1 MPDEYRTAVLR
12 FVEMH
17 ANTEL
22 MGVLPER
29 EWLMRAPTL
38 RRKLALTA
46 KVQDEVG
53 HAQLLY
59 RVAEDL
65 GKPREAMFDDLL
77 AGKTK
82 FHNVF
87 HYPTVGWADVGMIA
101 WLVDAAA
108 IVAQQALR
116 DSSYAPYAR
125 TMRKICWEE
134 SVHIMHGRDV
144 VVTMVTGSAAQRA
157 AIQDALERWW
167 GPLMQMHGPRSPREK
182 DRDLHW
188 RIKAKTS
195 EELRQEFLTIYVPRI
210 RELGLVIPDDE
221 LALDEAGVWR
231 YTEPDW
237 DELRTVVTNHGPMSE
252 QRLGLPSR
260 REGGDALGAR
270 GDPRDAGR
278 GVNDGTRARAL
289 GGLPPGEGRRPDA
302 ARRERHGP
310 RCRPGHPLRPRTLRA
325 AAGERPAVGRPS
337 GGRRRPRRS
346 GPAPATARPLVQEA
360 RRLRDA
366 RQAGRRPSGRGPGE
380 AQGTLGMSAAAP
392 PATGLD
398 DLLLSMADDEFVIGF
413 SDSRVDR
420 DRAAPRGGRRD
431 ELARPGRARPRRG
444 ALRAAR
450 RR

>member
-1 MPDEYRTAVLR
+1 MTDPLALDPVLPPRDRSDRGSRPWNDPLPHDERFDLFEAHVASGGKIEPNDWMPDEYRSAVLR

-17 ANTEL
+17 ANSEL

-29 EWLMRAPTL
+29 EWIMRAPTL

-65 GKPREAMFDDLL
+65 GKRREAMFDDLL

-87 HYPTVGWADVGMIA
+87 HYPTRTWADIGIIA

-116 DSSYAPYAR
+116 DSSYGPYAR
-125 TMRKICWEE
+125 TMQKICWEE

-144 VVTMVTGSAAQRA
+144 VVTLVNGTPAQRA
-157 AIQDALERWW
+157 MVQEALDRWW
-167 GPLMQMHGPRSPREK
+167 GPLMQMHGPRSDREK

-210 RELGLVIPDDE
+210 LELGLTIPDP
-221 LALDEAGVWR
+221 ALRFDDDAGTWR

-237 DELRTVVTNHGPMSE
+237 TELRTVVTNHGPMSE
-252 QRLGLPSR
+252 ERLAFR
-260 REGGDALGAR
+260 RL
-270 GDPRDAGR
+270 
-278 GVNDGTRARAL
+278 N
-289 GGLPPGEGRRPDA
+289 
-302 ARRERHGP
+302 REA
-310 RCRPGHPLRPRTLRA
+310 TAWVRA
-325 AAGERPAVGRPS
+325 AILAEPP
-337 GGRRRPRRS
+337 
-346 GPAPATARPLVQEA
+346 
-360 RRLRDA
+360 
-366 RQAGRRPSGRGPGE
+366 
-380 AQGTLGMSAAAP
+380 AAA
-392 PATGLD
+392 
-398 DLLLSMADDEFVIGF
+398 
-413 SDSRVDR
+413 
-420 DRAAPRGGRRD
+420 
-431 ELARPGRARPRRG
+431 
-444 ALRAAR
+444 
-450 RR
+450 

>member
-1 MPDEYRTAVLR
+1 MTDPLALDPVLTPSDRASSGAPVRHHDEAYDAWFARFEAHVMAGGKVESTDPMPDEYRTAVLR

-17 ANTEL
+17 ANSEL

-29 EWLMRAPTL
+29 EWLMHAPTL

-59 RVAEDL
+59 RIAEDL

-77 AGKTK
+77 AGRTK

-144 VVTMVTGSAAQRA
+144 VVTMVTGTTGQRA
-157 AIQDALERWW
+157 AIQDALDRWW

-182 DRDLHW
+182 DMDLRW
-188 RIKAKTS
+188 RIKAKSS

-210 RELGLVIPDDE
+210 REIGLVIPDPE
-221 LALDEAGVWR
+221 LRYDDDGREWR
-231 YTEPDW
+231 YAEPDW
-237 DELRTVVTNHGPMSE
+237 NELRTVVTNHGPMSE
-252 QRLGLPSR
+252 ARLEFR
-260 REGGDALGAR
+260 RL
-270 GDPRDAGR
+270 
-278 GVNDGTRARAL
+278 ARA
-289 GGLPPGEGRRPDA
+289 E
-302 ARRERHGP
+302 
-310 RCRPGHPLRPRTLRA
+310 
-325 AAGERPAVGRPS
+325 
-337 GGRRRPRRS
+337 
-346 GPAPATARPLVQEA
+346 TAWV
-360 RRLRDA
+360 RD
-366 RQAGRRPSGRGPGE
+366 
-380 AQGTLGMSAAAP
+380 TIL
-392 PATGLD
+392 
-398 DLLLSMADDEFVIGF
+398 
-413 SDSRVDR
+413 
-420 DRAAPRGGRRD
+420 AAPR
-431 ELARPGRARPRRG
+431 
-444 ALRAAR
+444 AA
-450 RR
+450 

>member
-1 MPDEYRTAVLR
+1 MTDPLALDPVLSPTERSGGAAPARKHDEAYAAWFERFEAHVMNGGKVEAVDPMPDEYRTAVLR

-17 ANTEL
+17 ANSEL

-65 GKPREAMFDDLL
+65 GKAREAMFDDLL

-144 VVTMVTGSAAQRA
+144 VVTMVTGTPSQRA
-157 AIQDALERWW
+157 AIQDALDRWW

-182 DRDLHW
+182 DMDLRW
-188 RIKAKTS
+188 RIKAKSS

-210 RELGLVIPDDE
+210 RELGLVIPDPE
-221 LALDEAGVWR
+221 LRFDEAAGEWR

-237 DELRTVVTNHGPMSE
+237 NELRTVVTNHGPMSE
-252 QRLGLPSR
+252 QRLEFR
-260 REGGDALGAR
+260 RLARDETRWVRDTILGV
-270 GDPRDAGR
+270 P
-278 GVNDGTRARAL
+278 
-289 GGLPPGEGRRPDA
+289 
-302 ARRERHGP
+302 
-310 RCRPGHPLRPRTLRA
+310 A
-325 AAGERPAVGRPS
+325 AA
-337 GGRRRPRRS
+337 
-346 GPAPATARPLVQEA
+346 
-360 RRLRDA
+360 
-366 RQAGRRPSGRGPGE
+366 
-380 AQGTLGMSAAAP
+380 
-392 PATGLD
+392 
-398 DLLLSMADDEFVIGF
+398 
-413 SDSRVDR
+413 
-420 DRAAPRGGRRD
+420 
-431 ELARPGRARPRRG
+431 
-444 ALRAAR
+444 
-450 RR
+450 